1 MLRIDTTSAA
11 RAIPSERTAV
21 ANASKSRLR
30 CCQRPASTASSKG
43 KLTQFWSGPATGVK
57 NALSPSPYRRKLLRK
72 INSEFGP
79 LERLLA
85 ADLSYTAFWY
95 YIAYLAAGIE
105 PAEARRL
112 ARRSELL
119 GEDATNYE

>member
-1 MLRIDTTSAA
+1 VSGLFEEPPPSLRD
-11 RAIPSERTAV
+11 V
-21 ANASKSRLR
+21 WN
-30 CCQRPASTASSKG
+30 
-43 KLTQFWSGPATGVK
+43 
-57 NALSPSPYRRKLLRK
+57 RRKLLRK